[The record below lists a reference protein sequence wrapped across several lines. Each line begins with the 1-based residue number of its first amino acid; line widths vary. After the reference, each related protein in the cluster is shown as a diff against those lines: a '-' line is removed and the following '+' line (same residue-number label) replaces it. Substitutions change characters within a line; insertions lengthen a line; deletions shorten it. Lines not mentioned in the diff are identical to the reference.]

1 MSIFSAKPYIFA
13 SVAVL
18 VLAAS
23 GIATSL
29 KQAPAA
35 ATTESSPWF
44 DTNSNAAASRANLK
58 EKVLSPTAVTKIQ
71 YLRSVVSPLISPSA
85 PCGSG
90 VVAPVLVGGSLYV
103 ITNAELSKYNPG
115 TGALIWRAIPDPSF
129 SLQYDSLAISGNL
142 VIVGA
147 ETTGCV
153 DPASLGEVFAFSA
166 STGAP
171 VWQTPL
177 AFGGDS
183 VIAQSFVVS
192 TINAENN
199 DTSVF
204 DLSTGKFLWDTGG
217 GCTQS
222 ANLVVAALVM
232 TYGCDAQGNT
242 LEART
247 LATGAIAWSLPGNWT
262 IQRGDLS
269 GTAGQ
274 HLDATNPSGTVVD
287 LNPLTGQTGY
297 SLSGAVNVLA
307 VDAARVYATCGSQGF
322 SICGYSIATGALEW
336 QANVGT
342 TIAAAADNVLYLDS
356 GQALNAATGQL
367 ISTVWA
373 SPNRSRASAI
383 AIGDGRI
390 AVVSDP
396 RVLDLLGLPGS

>member
-1 MSIFSAKPYIFA
+1 
-13 SVAVL
+13 
-18 VLAAS
+18 LA
-23 GIATSL
+23 G
-29 KQAPAA
+29 
-35 ATTESSPWF
+35 
-44 DTNSNAAASRANLK
+44 R
-58 EKVLSPTAVTKIQ
+58 
-71 YLRSVVSPLISPSA
+71 Y
-85 PCGSG
+85 
-90 VVAPVLVGGSLYV
+90 LYV
-103 ITNAELSKYNPG
+103 ITNAELSKYNPA
-115 TGALIWRAIPDPSF
+115 TGALIWRVTPDPSF

-153 DPASLGEVFAFSA
+153 DPASLGEVFAFNS
-166 STGAP
+166 STGAL

-232 TYGCDAQGNT
+232 TYGCDAQGNA

-247 LATGAIAWSLPGNWT
+247 LATGAVVWTQPGSWT
-262 IQRGDLS
+262 LQRGDLS

-274 HLDATNPSGTVVD
+274 HLYATNSSGTVVD
-287 LNPLTGQTGY
+287 LNPLTGQTEY

-307 VDAARVYATCGSQGF
+307 VDAARVYATCGTQG
-322 SICGYSIATGALEW
+322 SELCGYSIATGALDW
-336 QANVGT
+336 QVVQAS
-342 TIAAAADNVLYLDS
+342 TIAAVADSVLYLDS

-373 SPNRSRASAI
+373 SPNGSRASAI

-396 RVLDLLGLPGS
+396 RVLDLFGLPGY